1 MFLNFECL
9 VSFVSSDMRYKTK
22 KKIRLPV
29 IHTNKVCNFS
39 AQEPNCSCEMKE
51 WQNKCQFFLFLIN
64 DACCDTAKT
73 NV

>member
-51 WQNKCQFFLFLIN
+51 WQNKC
-64 DACCDTAKT
+64 
-73 NV
+73 